1 MLIGRGVSTGGM
13 SALFRCGQFN
23 SSEKCC
29 PSADLSLDSGQRH
42 HLFSLDWLVYLLV
55 LSYQLPGDVI
65 QALIFM
71 FLCTV
76 VPSARL
82 ARKLM

>member
-13 SALFRCGQFN
+13 SALFGCGQFN

-29 PSADLSLDSGQRH
+29 PSANLSLDSGQRH

-65 QALIFM
+65 QAFHVSLYCSSF
-71 FLCTV
+71 C
-76 VPSARL
+76 PSC
-82 ARKLM
+82 